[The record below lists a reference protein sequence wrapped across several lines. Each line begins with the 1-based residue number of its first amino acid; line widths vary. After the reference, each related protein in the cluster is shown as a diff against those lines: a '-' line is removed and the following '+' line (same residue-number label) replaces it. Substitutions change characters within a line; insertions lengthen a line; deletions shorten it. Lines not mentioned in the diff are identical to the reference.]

1 MYFNNLGPSVLTFY
15 LEFNTKGDCMKWLDS
30 SDLIQLQTSFGGKET
45 KFDQWPSRFGKDFK
59 IFQVRLAIGYESQET
74 EIIEELKKLLGKFH
88 SNFK

>member
-15 LEFNTKGDCMKWLDS
+15 LEFNTKGDCMRWLDS

-59 IFQVRLAIGYESQET
+59 IFQIRLAIGYESQET
-74 EIIEELKKLLGKFH
+74 EIIGELKELLETL
-88 SNFK
+88 